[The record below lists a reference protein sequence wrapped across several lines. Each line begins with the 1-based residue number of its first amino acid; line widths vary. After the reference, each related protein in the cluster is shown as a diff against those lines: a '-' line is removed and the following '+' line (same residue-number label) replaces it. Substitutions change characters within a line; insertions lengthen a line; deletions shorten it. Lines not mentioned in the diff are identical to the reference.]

1 MDERLQVNLLNLAI
15 EKGALK
21 FGEFIL
27 SSGIK
32 SGYYFDGRILSLD
45 PQGAMYIAQLV
56 LPIVRE
62 CGAEAVGGP
71 ALGAVPI
78 VTAVALLS
86 LQEGAPIP
94 AFVVRVQEKEHGT
107 QQRVEGTLIN
117 GSKVLIVDDTC
128 TTGSSLFSAIAAAE
142 EVGCSVVKVV
152 AVLDR
157 RQGGDLE
164 LKRRGFDFQAILAAN
179 DRGEISPVVRRT

>member
-1 MDERLQVNLLNLAI
+1 MEEELQAKLLSLAV

-32 SGYYFDGRILSLD
+32 SSYYFDGRVLSLD
-45 PQGAMYIAQLV
+45 PEGAMCIAQLI

-62 CGAEAVGGP
+62 NGAEAIGGP

-86 LQEGAPIP
+86 LKEGAPIP

-107 QQRVEGTLIN
+107 RQRVEGTLIR

-128 TTGSSLFSAIAAAE
+128 TTGSSLFAAIAAAE
-142 EVGCSVVKVV
+142 EAGCSVVKVV
-152 AVLDR
+152 AILDR
-157 RQGGDLE
+157 KQGGDLE
-164 LKRRGFDFQAILAAN
+164 LMRRGFDFQAILAAN
-179 DRGEISPVVRRT
+179 DRGEITPVTM